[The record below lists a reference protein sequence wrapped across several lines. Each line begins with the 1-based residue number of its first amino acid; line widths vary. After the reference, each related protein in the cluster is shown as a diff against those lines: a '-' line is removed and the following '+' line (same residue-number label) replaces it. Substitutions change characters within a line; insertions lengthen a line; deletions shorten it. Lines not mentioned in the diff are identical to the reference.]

1 MGARDVKPK
10 HNDKMFDSYE
20 CNTEKIKEMDKKVD
34 ERGHFLDRLNL
45 NTKENKRRM
54 NMKNLLKIYDLF
66 VKNKA
71 KDIKKQFSKE
81 DWNTL
86 QDAIELRKMGKDCA
100 L

>member
-1 MGARDVKPK
+1 
-10 HNDKMFDSYE
+10 
-20 CNTEKIKEMDKKVD
+20 
-34 ERGHFLDRLNL
+34 
-45 NTKENKRRM
+45 
-54 NMKNLLKIYDLF
+54 MKNLLKIYDLF